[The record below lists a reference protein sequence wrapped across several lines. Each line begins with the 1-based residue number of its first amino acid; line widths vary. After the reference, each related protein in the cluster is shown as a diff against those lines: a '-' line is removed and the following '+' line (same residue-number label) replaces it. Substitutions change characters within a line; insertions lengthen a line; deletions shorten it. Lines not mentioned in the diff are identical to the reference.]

1 MEKKNELGFIVK
13 FLSVMKALKASS
25 PGTKCVEAAVKS
37 NTLDGNKVSERCLN
51 VSVST
56 CFSISFSPEFIGKGP
71 R

>member
-13 FLSVMKALKASS
+13 FLSVMKASP

-37 NTLDGNKVSERCLN
+37 NTLDGNKVSERSLN